1 VARRIIEV
9 VIFAI
14 SAIAIVLVVG
24 VLGVEALDERRPAD
38 PSVTVHLEA
47 AREGALGWIVP
58 MTVTNGGDQTVEEA
72 VLEATAT
79 VDGTQ
84 EMSEITVLLLPSGS
98 DVEVEIGF
106 SGRPVGPI
114 EVRLVGQLLP

>member
-1 VARRIIEV
+1 MARRIIEV

-58 MTVTNGGDQTVEEA
+58 MTVTNGGDQTVE
-72 VLEATAT
+72 
-79 VDGTQ
+79 
-84 EMSEITVLLLPSGS
+84 
-98 DVEVEIGF
+98 
-106 SGRPVGPI
+106 
-114 EVRLVGQLLP
+114 